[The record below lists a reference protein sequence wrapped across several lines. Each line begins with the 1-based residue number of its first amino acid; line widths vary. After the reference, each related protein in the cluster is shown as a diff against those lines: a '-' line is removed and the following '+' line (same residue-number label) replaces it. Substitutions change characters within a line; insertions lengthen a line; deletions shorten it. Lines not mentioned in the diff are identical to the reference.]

1 MNKSYEVE
9 YCNLELRFSRLR
21 IQQLIKD
28 LIQEGYS
35 LYWSEDE
42 DYFILSVRTG
52 RKLVKLKFQQM
63 RTGDYKLIGDY
74 IIKDAKLA
82 EYMEKLIGD
91 TRGHA
96 VVRRFKDHIIVIENI
111 LFGEV
116 IRLVEVSG
124 FKQKVIYQKG
134 PAPTLE
140 EMEEMYTSIEG
151 ELRLTLLRM
160 EIDDELERL
169 YEAIGAS
176 DTTRADKCRAKLFQM
191 QDRML
196 MLEW

>member
-9 YCNLELRFSRLR
+9 YCNLELRFNRR
-21 IQQLIKD
+21 HIQQLIKD

-42 DYFILSVRTG
+42 SLFILSVRTG
-52 RKLVKLKFQQM
+52 RKLVKLKFQLM

-82 EYMEKLIGD
+82 EFIEKLIGD

-124 FKQKVIYQKG
+124 FKQRVIYQKG
-134 PAPTLE
+134 PTPTME
-140 EMEEMYTSIEG
+140 EMEEMFSSREG
-151 ELRLTLLRM
+151 EMRLMLLKM
-160 EIDDELERL
+160 EVDDELERL
-169 YEAIGAS
+169 HAAIHIG
-176 DTTRADKCRAKLFQM
+176 DEDKAERCRNYLKQM
-191 QDRML
+191 QNRMF

>member
-42 DYFILSVRTG
+42 NFFILSVRTG

-74 IIKDAKLA
+74 IIKDVKLA
-82 EYMEKLIGD
+82 EYIEKLIGD

-96 VVRRFKDHIIVIENI
+96 VVRRFKDHIIVVENI

-124 FKQKVIYQKG
+124 FKQRVIYQKG
-134 PAPTLE
+134 PTPTLE
-140 EMEEMYTSIEG
+140 EMEEMLASEEG
-151 ELRLTLLRM
+151 ELRMLLLRM

-169 YEAIGAS
+169 HAAIGAKDEAKA
-176 DTTRADKCRAKLFQM
+176 DTCRSNLIQL